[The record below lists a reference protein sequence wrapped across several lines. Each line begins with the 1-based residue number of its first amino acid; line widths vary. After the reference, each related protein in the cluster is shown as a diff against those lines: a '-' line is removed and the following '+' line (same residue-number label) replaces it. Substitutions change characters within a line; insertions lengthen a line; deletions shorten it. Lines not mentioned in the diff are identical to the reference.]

1 MRRMISQAGK
11 EIAQFRRDKLTLALA
26 FLLPS
31 VAMLLYG
38 YATRLESK
46 NIPVAVRNFDNGAL
60 SRDYIDTIFANGQ
73 LVNAPWHDPVHRRAS
88 ARVVVPTEAASLVP
102 KTVASVVSSS
112 AMGPLDLGEA
122 KATITIPPE
131 FSRRIRQGQAAD
143 VQVVI
148 DATDVNN
155 ARVIKN
161 SILATTGYFLRS
173 HNFNQVKNLITT
185 RVRLWFNP
193 GREEALYVAP
203 GAIAVILWI
212 FPCLLSAL
220 AMSREK
226 EQGTILQLYAS
237 SITSF
242 ELVVGKAL
250 AYTAI
255 AFAQAL
261 IVISMAMVLFGIRL
275 VGDPNI
281 YLIST
286 TVFLA
291 SAVLFGLFVGT
302 RANTQSAAVQMVATT
317 GFTTALLLSGF
328 LYPLRNITY
337 PLSLIC
343 NILPARYFVEASRNA
358 FVRGSDFSSQIHLPV
373 ALAICA
379 TVLLVGAARIMRRMQ
394 LSGGG

>member
-1 MRRMISQAGK
+1 MRIFSQAGK

-46 NIPVAVRNFDNGAL
+46 DIPVAVQNFDNGAL
-60 SRDYIDTIFANGQ
+60 SREYIDTIFANGQ
-73 LVNAPWHDPVHRRAS
+73 LTP
-88 ARVVVPTEAASLVP
+88 ARFVG
-102 KTVASVVSSS
+102 KD

-122 KATITIPPE
+122 KAVLIIPPE
-131 FSRRIRQGQAAD
+131 FSRRLKQRTD
-143 VQVVI
+143 SPVQVII

-161 SILATTGYFLRS
+161 SIIATTSYFLRS
-173 HNFNQVKNLITT
+173 HKLTQVKSLVSAQ
-185 RVRLWFNP
+185 VRLWFNP
-193 GREEALYVAP
+193 GRAESLYVAP
-203 GAIAVILWI
+203 GATAVILWI

-237 SITSF
+237 SISSF
-242 ELVVGKAL
+242 ELVAGKAL

-255 AFAQAL
+255 AFVQAI
-261 IVISMAMVLFGIRL
+261 IVIVMAMLLFGIRL
-275 VGDPNI
+275 VGDPLI
-281 YLIST
+281 Y
-286 TVFLA
+286 FLSMTA
-291 SAVLFGLFVGT
+291 FLSSSVLFGLFVGT
-302 RANTQSAAVQMVATT
+302 RASSQSAAVQMVATT

-337 PLSLIC
+337 PLSLIS

-358 FVRGSDFSSQIHLPV
+358 FVRGSDFGSQIQLPL
-373 ALAICA
+373 ALALCA
-379 TVLLVGAARIMRRMQ
+379 LVLLIGASRIMRKMQ

>member
-1 MRRMISQAGK
+1 MRRIISQAGK

-73 LVNAPWHDPVHRRAS
+73 LVNTPWHDPVHRRSAS
-88 ARVVVPTEAASLVP
+88 
-102 KTVASVVSSS
+102 ASVVSSS

-143 VQVVI
+143 VQVII

-161 SILATTGYFLRS
+161 SVLATTGYFLRS
-173 HNFNQVKNLITT
+173 HKFTQVKNLVTT
-185 RVRLWFNP
+185 KVRLWFNP

-203 GAIAVILWI
+203 GATAVILWI

-237 SITSF
+237 SISSL

-255 AFAQAL
+255 AFVQAL
-261 IVISMAMVLFGIRL
+261 IVVAMSMVLFGIRL
-275 VGDPNI
+275 VGDPYI

-337 PLSLIC
+337 PLSLLC
-343 NILPARYFVEASRNA
+343 NILPARYFVEVSRNA
-358 FVRGSDFSSQIHLPV
+358 FVRGSDFASQIHLPV

>member
-1 MRRMISQAGK
+1 MISQAGK
-11 EIAQFRRDKLTLALA
+11 EIAQFRRDRLTLALA

-73 LVNAPWHDPVHRRAS
+73 LVNTPWHDPVHLRS
-88 ARVVVPTEAASLVP
+88 APT
-102 KTVASVVSSS
+102 SVVSSS
-112 AMGPLDLGEA
+112 AMGPLDMGEA

-131 FSRRIRQGQAAD
+131 FSRRLKQGQSSD
-143 VQVVI
+143 IQVII

-155 ARVIKN
+155 ARVVKN
-161 SILATTGYFLRS
+161 SIIATTGYFLRS
-173 HNFNQVKNLITT
+173 HKFNQVKSLVTT
-185 RVRLWFNP
+185 KVRLWFNP

-203 GAIAVILWI
+203 GATAVILWI

-237 SITSF
+237 SISSF

-255 AFAQAL
+255 AFVQAL

-275 VGDPNI
+275 VGDPYI
-281 YLIST
+281 YFIST
-286 TVFLA
+286 LVFLA

-302 RANTQSAAVQMVATT
+302 RANSQSAAVQMVATT

-379 TVLLVGAARIMRRMQ
+379 TVLLVGASRIMRKMQ